1 MALQRLEQRRQQ
13 DAQLARRLRALEV
26 LLLNV

>member
-13 DAQLARRLRALEV
+13 DAQLARRLRELEV